1 MYKDFKNK
9 MAPTI
14 KLTYF
19 NARGRGEI
27 SRLVFAYGG
36 IAYEDNRIEFSEWP
50 ALKAKTPFG
59 GLPVLEVDGEMF
71 GQGIAI
77 NAYAAQAAGCYGASP
92 LEKLKIDS
100 VALAREDM
108 LTAITKWHFEQDEE
122 KKKVEGGKLFGEI
135 IPMYL
140 EKFNQFVKENPK
152 KSGYMVGSKL
162 SLADIVM
169 VEATQM
175 LVEQDAGA
183 LDKYPELKA
192 LREKVVNTKGIKD
205 YMAKRPKTDF

>member
-1 MYKDFKNK
+1 

-27 SRLVFAYGG
+27 ARLVFAYGG
-36 IAYEDNRIEFSEWP
+36 IQFEDNRIEFSDWP

-59 GLPVLEVDGEMF
+59 GLPILEVDGEMF
-71 GQGIAI
+71 GQGLAI
-77 NAYAAQAAGCYGASP
+77 NAYAAQTAGCYGASP

-100 VALAREDM
+100 IALARED
-108 LTAITKWHFEQDEE
+108 LLVAITKWHFEADAE
-122 KKKVEGGKLFGEI
+122 KKKTEEVKLFGEI
-135 IPMYL
+135 FPMYL
-140 EKFNQFVKENPK
+140 GKFNTFVKENPK

-169 VEATQM
+169 VEAVQGIM
-175 LVEQDAGA
+175 EQDAGA
-183 LDKYPELKA
+183 LDNYPELKA
-192 LREKVVNTKGIKD
+192 LREKVINSNGIKE
-205 YMAKRPKTDF
+205 YLAKRPKTDF

>member
-1 MYKDFKNK
+1 MYTDYKNK

-27 SRLVFAYGG
+27 ARLVFAFGG
-36 IAYEDNRIEFSEWP
+36 IAYEDNRIEFSDWP
-50 ALKAKTPFG
+50 ALKPKTPYG

-71 GQGIAI
+71 GQGLAI
-77 NAYAAQAAGCYGASP
+77 NAFAAQTAGCYGSSP

-100 VALAREDM
+100 IALAREDM
-108 LTAITKWHFEQDEE
+108 LVAITKWHFEADED

-140 EKFNQFVKENPK
+140 EKFNTFIKENPK
-152 KSGYMVGSKL
+152 KSGFIVGSKL

-183 LDKYPELKA
+183 LDKFPELKA
-192 LREKVVNTKGIKD
+192 LRQKVVDTKGIKE
-205 YMAKRPKTDF
+205 YLAKRPKTDF